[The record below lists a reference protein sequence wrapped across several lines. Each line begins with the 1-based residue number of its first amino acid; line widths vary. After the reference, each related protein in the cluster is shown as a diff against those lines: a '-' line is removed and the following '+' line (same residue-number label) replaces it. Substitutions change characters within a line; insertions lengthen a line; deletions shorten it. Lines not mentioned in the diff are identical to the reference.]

1 MTKNYQRLLALLAVL
16 ALFAAACGSDSDDT
30 AADDTGSDD
39 TSSEDAG
46 SDDEGSDDEG
56 SDDAEMPEGGTL
68 RVGTKYDQPL
78 FGVNEPDGVVG
89 FDADIARHIAGE
101 LGMEVEFQEAVSA
114 NREPFLENGTVDMVV
129 ATYTINEARDEVI
142 DFAGPYYVA
151 GQDIMVLADNPK
163 GITGIDDLNSSDIKT
178 CTVEG
183 STSLENLNS
192 MAPDADVTTFDTY
205 SKCADAMGQGR
216 VDAVTTD
223 NVILLGLASEADGA
237 YMLVENPFTEEPYG
251 IGVPE
256 GSEMRCQINE
266 ILQAAY
272 DDGTWA
278 QIYTDTVGAVA
289 SVVPDPP
296 ALNNEG
302 C

>member
-1 MTKNYQRLLALLAVL
+1 MSKKYTRLFSLLAALAM
-16 ALFAAACGSDSDDT
+16 FAAACG
-30 AADDTGSDD
+30 GS
-39 TSSEDAG
+39 
-46 SDDEGSDDEG
+46 G
-56 SDDAEMPEGGTL
+56 SDDAGADGAASEGGSDEAASEGGSDEEATAEGGTL
-68 RVGTKYDQPL
+68 KVGTKFDQPL
-78 FGVNEPDGVVG
+78 FGVNTPDGVVG
-89 FDADIARHIAGE
+89 FDADIARYIAAE

-114 NREPFLENGTVDMVV
+114 NREPFLEAGTVDMVV
-129 ATYTINEARDEVI
+129 ATYTINEARDEII

-163 GITGIDDLNSSDIKT
+163 GITGIEDLNSGDIKT

-237 YMLVENPFTEEPYG
+237 YTLVENPFTEEPYG
-251 IGVPE
+251 IGVPQD
-256 GSEMRCQINE
+256 SPLRCQINTA
-266 ILQAAY
+266 LQKAY

-289 SVVPDPP
+289 ATVPSPP
-296 ALNNEG
+296 PLNNEG

>member
-1 MTKNYQRLLALLAVL
+1 MSNNKLRIFALLAVVAML
-16 ALFAAACGSDSDDT
+16 AAACGSD
-30 AADDTGSDD
+30 GSD
-39 TSSEDAG
+39 TSSDAG
-46 SDDEGSDDEG
+46 SDGATSDDSGSDDSG
-56 SDDAEMPEGGTL
+56 SDDGAAATGGTL
-68 RVGTKYDQPL
+68 NVGTKYDQPL
-78 FGVNEPDGVVG
+78 FGVNEPGGVVG
-89 FDADIARHIAGE
+89 FDADIARYIGAE

-114 NREPFLENGTVDMVV
+114 NRESFLENGTVDMVV

-151 GQDIMVLADNPK
+151 GQDIMVLAGNPK
-163 GITGIDDLNSSDIKT
+163 GITGIDDLNTSDIKT

-183 STSLENLNS
+183 STSLENLNE
-192 MAPDADVTTFDTY
+192 MAPDADVTTFDAY

-223 NVILLGLASEADGA
+223 NVILLGLASAADGA
-237 YMLVENPFTEEPYG
+237 FELVENPFTEEPYG
-251 IGVPE
+251 IGVPQD
-256 GSEMRCQINE
+256 SPLRCDINAA
-266 ILQAAY
+266 LQKAY

-296 ALNNEG
+296 ALNNDG